1 MERAL
6 QQRATTQL
14 IGIFT
19 PSGVCGESS
28 LKLISHLGNG
38 TNSGERSLL
47 LGVAKVEQLLT
58 G

>member
-28 LKLISHLGNG
+28 LKLISHIGSG
-38 TNSGERSLL
+38 TNLGEMSLPL
-47 LGVAKVEQLLT
+47 EQKERI
-58 G
+58 